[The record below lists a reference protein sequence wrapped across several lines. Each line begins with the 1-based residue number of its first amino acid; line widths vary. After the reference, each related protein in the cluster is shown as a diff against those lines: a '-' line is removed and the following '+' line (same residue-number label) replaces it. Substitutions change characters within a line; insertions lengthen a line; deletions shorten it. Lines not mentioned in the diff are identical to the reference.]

1 MNWRRAGFVAVEV
14 GLILA
19 IPFVAAAGFRAV
31 LNTTEGRAVDPEL
44 DPGEPGYEAF
54 VEPTPTALLLG
65 TDGPTLS
72 WIAFAALGGEGARGG
87 SLLLVPPGTH
97 SVDPVGAGRTLAA
110 VYAEDGLAAVEAS
123 TAAVLGTGVS
133 EVVTVEPERL
143 AGLVAPVSPLNVANP
158 DDVEGFEAG
167 DVALDGS
174 GVVRFLGARDPGS
187 SDLARL
193 ARHELLW
200 RAWIDAVAASSNPDA
215 VPGEAA
221 AGVGRFVR
229 GLAAG
234 ASTIEVIPV
243 GEDADGTFVVDP
255 VAVADLIEDRVPFP
269 VAAFPG
275 ARPRV
280 RVLDGVG
287 APGLAARVAREAV
300 RAGGQVTVLG
310 NADEFGATTSAI
322 VYYDPAVSPSAEVLA
337 DALGTGPP
345 ERRTGPNPDDLVDLT
360 VVAGTDLAAAYGLEA
375 AVGPTISGDDAG

>member
-1 MNWRRAGFVAVEV
+1 MAVEV
-14 GLILA
+14 GLVLA

-31 LNTTEGRAVDPEL
+31 LNTTDGRAVDPEL

-72 WIAFAALGGEGARGG
+72 WIAVAALGGEGGQGG
-87 SLLLVPPGTH
+87 TLLLVPAGTR

-110 VYAEDGLAAVEAS
+110 VYAEDGLQAVEAS
-123 TAAVLGTGVS
+123 TAAVLGTGVG

-143 AGLVAPVSPLNVANP
+143 AALVEPVSPLNLANP
-158 DDVEGFEAG
+158 DDLEGFEAG
-167 DVALDGS
+167 DLALDGV
-174 GVVRFLGARDPGS
+174 GVVGYLAASDAGS

-200 RAWIDAVAASSNPDA
+200 RTWIDAVAASSNPDA

-221 AGVGRFVR
+221 TGVGRFVR

-234 ASTIEVIPV
+234 DSSIEVIPV
-243 GEDADGTFVVDP
+243 DEEPDGTFVADP
-255 VAVADLIEDRVPFP
+255 DAVADFVEDRVPFP
-269 VAAFPG
+269 VSAFPG

-310 NADEFGATTSAI
+310 NADEFGAPTSAI
-322 VYYDPAVSPSAEVLA
+322 VYYDPALTASAQVLA

-375 AVGPTISGDDAG
+375 AAGPTIAGDEAG